1 MKRLLGILTLVL
13 VLALPAMAQDTSAQQ
28 SKKARLE
35 KEIRMLE
42 QQIKEN
48 TSRSSDAMH
57 TLTLVRKKVETRKA
71 LVAES
76 EKEIAVMNDSI
87 TACQRKIDRT
97 RERLDTLTLY
107 YGRLVRNAYKNRDAR
122 VWYMYILASQNIGQ
136 ASRRYGYL
144 RNLSNQMNVQARKI
158 QEVKAR
164 LEQDLE
170 TMNQLKAKASELK
183 DARVAEL
190 KSLETE
196 EGQARK
202 LVSRLQNEKSKYTQ
216 QLKTKKQ
223 QVEALN
229 REIEKIINSAMAGG
243 KTDSKTKKPKAPI
256 DYKLAGEFEANKGKL
271 PWPAEGPVLDRFGQ
285 HNHPVYTNLV
295 LPFNN
300 GMNIGLARN
309 AKVCAVFDGEVKKVI
324 IMPGYNKCV
333 LVQHGSYF
341 TFYCKLGNVSV
352 KAGQKVRT
360 GQEIG
365 NVDTIDGQTQ
375 LHFQLWKGN
384 KPQNPEPWLRSPQ
397 TP

>member
-1 MKRLLGILTLVL
+1 
-13 VLALPAMAQDTSAQQ
+13 
-28 SKKARLE
+28 
-35 KEIRMLE
+35 
-42 QQIKEN
+42 
-48 TSRSSDAMH
+48 
-57 TLTLVRKKVETRKA
+57 
-71 LVAES
+71 
-76 EKEIAVMNDSI
+76 MNDSI
-87 TACQRKIDRT
+87 SACQRKIDRT

-229 REIEKIINSAMAGG
+229 REIEKMINSAMAGG

-352 KAGQKVRT
+352 KAGQKVKT